1 MESVFIQNPDGT
13 VDIGTNNMDESHD
26 IRDTFMELARDCI
39 DKGYDKATA
48 KQFYENLHPALK
60 SDPIFQSIF
69 PTCFD
74 MESVK
79 AKMKKN

>member
-1 MESVFIQNPDGT
+1 MESILIQNPDGT
-13 VDIGTNNMDESHD
+13 LDKNNMDELHD
-26 IRDTFMELARDCI
+26 IRDTFMEWARDCV

-48 KQFYENLHPALK
+48 KQFYENLNPALK

-74 MESVK
+74 VVK